1 MKMAAKNYASE
12 MLNARTQMDLAGRN
26 NQSLSNEDFNALRH
40 PASNGTYMN
49 VYTQKALNGG
59 TNGPGLNSSGGSGGS
74 GGTKTPTQPIA
85 DPGGVGDYTGLDYYS
100 LLSQQLAAQ
109 RAQRE
114 AAYNRNMSRI
124 ASTYNQAAGNLRGNY
139 DSTVERLNA
148 ARDKS
153 MGDVRADAEKSLRE
167 AYINNM
173 LSKKNL
179 NQRLSAMGYNGGAT
193 ESTMASMSNNYGNS
207 RLGINETLNK
217 NIADLEQVYGDNL
230 AEALQSYN
238 QAMSNLGMQRMQLE
252 NAAESALNSGSSS
265 DLSGIGSLLSLDQS
279 YINALAGALQKQ
291 GNYSYDPTK
300 ATNEYVAGQVQ
311 QSQNIE
317 AANNYAKA
325 LAQAQLLE
333 SQGGATDSKLIN
345 LAGGNPQTLA
355 QILRELGR
363 R

>member
-1 MKMAAKNYASE
+1 MAAKNYARE
-12 MLNARTQMDLAGRN
+12 MLNAQTQMDISGYHNPSSGTTAGAALGAQGVR
-26 NQSLSNEDFNALRH
+26 SNITAGPTLGAGVGAMG
-40 PASNGTYMN
+40 ASG
-49 VYTQKALNGG
+49 AGG
-59 TNGPGLNSSGGSGGS
+59 SGSSSGGASGS
-74 GGTKTPTQPIA
+74 GSSAGLGNYA
-85 DPGGVGDYTGLDYYS
+85 GDSGLDYYS

-124 ASTYNQAAGNLRGNY
+124 ASAYDQVAGNLRGNY

-153 MGDVRADAEKSLRE
+153 MGEVRGDAEKSLRE

-173 LSKKNL
+173 LSRKGL

-193 ESTMASMSNNYGNS
+193 ESTMAGLENNYGNS

-230 AEALQSYN
+230 AEAFQSYN
-238 QAMSNLGMQRMQLE
+238 QAMSSLGMQRMQLE
-252 NAAESALNSGSSS
+252 NAAENALNSGSAS
-265 DLSGIGSLLSLDQS
+265 DMSGIGSLLSMDQS
-279 YINALAGALQKQ
+279 YLNALANTLQKQ
-291 GNYSYDPTK
+291 GNYAYDQSK
-300 ATNEYVAGQVQ
+300 ATNDFVAGQVQ
-311 QSQNIE
+311 QAQNNE

-333 SQGGATDSKLIN
+333 SQGGASASQLIN

-355 QILRELGR
+355 QILRALGR
-363 R
+363 T

>member
-1 MKMAAKNYASE
+1 MAAKNYARE
-12 MLNARTQMDLAGRN
+12 MLNAQSQMDLTGYNIPTQGVAAGVSAGSLGARN
-26 NQSLSNEDFNALRH
+26 NITVGPTLGAGVAAR
-40 PASNGTYMN
+40 GVT
-49 VYTQKALNGG
+49 GG
-59 TNGPGLNSSGGSGGS
+59 SSSSSGGARGS
-74 GGTKTPTQPIA
+74 GSSAEVGNY
-85 DPGGVGDYTGLDYYS
+85 VGDSGLDYYG

-124 ASTYNQAAGNLRGNY
+124 ASAYDQAAGNLRGNY

-153 MGDVRADAEKSLRE
+153 MGEVRGDAEKSLRE

-173 LSKKNL
+173 LSRRGL

-193 ESTMASMSNNYGNS
+193 ESTMAGLENNYGNS

-230 AEALQSYN
+230 ASAEQSYN

-252 NAAESALNSGSSS
+252 NAAENALNSGSAS
-265 DLSGIGSLLSLDQS
+265 DMSGIGSLLNMDQS
-279 YINALAGALQKQ
+279 YLNALANTLQKQ
-291 GNYSYDPTK
+291 GNYSYDQSK
-300 ATNEYVAGQVQ
+300 ATNDFVAGQAQ
-311 QSQNIE
+311 QAQNNE

-333 SQGGATDSKLIN
+333 QQGGASASQLID

-355 QILRELGR
+355 QILRALGR
-363 R
+363 T

>member
-1 MKMAAKNYASE
+1 MAAKNYARE
-12 MLNARTQMDLAGRN
+12 MLNARTQMDLSGSDGP
-26 NQSLSNEDFNALRH
+26 SLSNEDFNALRH

-59 TNGPGLNSSGGSGGS
+59 TSGSGLNTGGSGG
-74 GGTKTPTQPIA
+74 GGGNKTPTTPI
-85 DPGGVGDYTGLDYYS
+85 DVGDYEGNSGLDYYS

-124 ASTYNQAAGNLRGNY
+124 ASAYDQAAGNLRGNY

-153 MGDVRADAEKSLRE
+153 MGEVRGDAEKSLRE

-173 LSKKNL
+173 LSRRGL

-193 ESTMASMSNNYGNS
+193 ESTMAGLENNYGNS

-238 QAMSNLGMQRMQLE
+238 QAMSSLGMQRMSLE
-252 NAAESALNSGSSS
+252 NAAENALNSGSAS
-265 DLSGIGSLLSLDQS
+265 DMSGIGSLLNMDQS
-279 YINALAGALQKQ
+279 YLNALANTLQKQ
-291 GNYSYDPTK
+291 GNYAYDQSK
-300 ATNEYVAGQVQ
+300 ATNDFVAGQVQ
-311 QSQNIE
+311 QAQNNE

-333 SQGGATDSKLIN
+333 QQGGATDSKLIN

-355 QILRELGR
+355 QILRALGR
-363 R
+363 T

>member
-1 MKMAAKNYASE
+1 MAAKNYARE
-12 MLNARTQMDLAGRN
+12 MLNAQSQMDLAGYN
-26 NQSLSNEDFNALRH
+26 NPSQGTTAGAALGAQGVRSNITAGPTLGVGVGARGV
-40 PASNGTYMN
+40 SGT
-49 VYTQKALNGG
+49 
-59 TNGPGLNSSGGSGGS
+59 GGSGTSSS
-74 GGTKTPTQPIA
+74 GPKTPI
-85 DPGGVGDYTGLDYYS
+85 GGDFYGGGDSGLDYYG

-124 ASTYNQAAGNLRGNY
+124 ASAYDQAAGNLRGNY

-153 MGDVRADAEKSLRE
+153 MGEVRGDAEKSLRE

-173 LSKKNL
+173 LSRRGL

-193 ESTMASMSNNYGNS
+193 ESTMAGLENNYGNS

-238 QAMSNLGMQRMQLE
+238 QAMSSLGMQRMQLE
-252 NAAESALNSGSSS
+252 NAAENALNSGSAS
-265 DLSGIGSLLSLDQS
+265 DMSGIGSLLSMDQS
-279 YINALAGALQKQ
+279 YLNALANTLQKQ
-291 GNYSYDPTK
+291 GNYAYDQSK
-300 ATNEYVAGQVQ
+300 ATNDFVAGQVQ
-311 QSQNIE
+311 QAQNNE
-317 AANNYAKA
+317 AASNYAKA

-333 SQGGATDSKLIN
+333 QQGGASASQLID

-355 QILRELGR
+355 QILRALGR
-363 R
+363 T